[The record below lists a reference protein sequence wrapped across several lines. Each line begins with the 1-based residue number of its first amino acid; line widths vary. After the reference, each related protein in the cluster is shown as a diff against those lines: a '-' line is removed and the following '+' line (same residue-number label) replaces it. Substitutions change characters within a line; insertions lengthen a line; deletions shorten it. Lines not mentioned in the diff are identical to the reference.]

1 MAIRLMP
8 LELIGIISGFL
19 LGILGLGW
27 GALSVPILTIL
38 GMDPAPVI
46 ALSLLA
52 RTPVALVAGLTHW
65 RFGNVEWK
73 TFIYLLVSGTIGA
86 LIGALLS
93 FMLPIIPT
101 YELRIILGYLTVLMG
116 LLVLLKPLRK
126 SSGKTGGTQ
135 SVIKTSYISATG
147 LFAGLCA
154 GIVGFGWG
162 PIGVSL
168 LMLIG
173 VTPQLAIGCSLL
185 SGVAVSLAGGLYH
198 YAVREISF
206 GLLLPLTAFGMV
218 GAILG
223 ALTSRRIP
231 PETLRPIA
239 AIVIMFLGAAAR
251 YAVLF

>member
-1 MAIRLMP
+1 MVP
-8 LELIGIISGFL
+8 LELIGFLSGLL
-19 LGILGLGW
+19 LGMFGLGW

-52 RTPVALVAGLTHW
+52 RTPVTLVAGLAHW
-65 RFGNVEWK
+65 KFGNVAWK
-73 TFIYLLVSGTIGA
+73 TFILLLISGTIGA
-86 LIGALLS
+86 LVGALLS
-93 FMLPIIPT
+93 LIFPVIPSYEFRML
-101 YELRIILGYLTVLMG
+101 LGYLTVLMG
-116 LLVLLKPLRK
+116 LLVLLQPLRK
-126 SSGKTGGTQ
+126 TPGKTGET
-135 SVIKTSYISATG
+135 SAVIKTSYTVIIG

-154 GIVGFGWG
+154 GTVGFGWG
-162 PIGVSL
+162 PIGVPL

-198 YAVREISF
+198 YAVKEISL
-206 GLLLPLTAFGMV
+206 GVLIPLAAFGMA

-223 ALTSRRIP
+223 ALTSRKIP
-231 PETLRPIA
+231 PETLRPIV
-239 AIVIMFLGAAAR
+239 AIVIMILGAIAR